1 VISTNRMKRVAVIL
15 GLCLLVA
22 GAAACA
28 SHFDR
33 LSGEDATAAASH
45 GLGCGVALTVVALG
59 TSLSFPPL
67 TGRPASGGELLRLL
81 GRSALPF
88 RPPERLA

>member
-1 VISTNRMKRVAVIL
+1 MKRVAVIL

-45 GLGCGVALTVVALG
+45 GLACGMTFTVVALG
-59 TSLSFPPL
+59 ASLSFPPL
-67 TGRPASGGELLRLL
+67 TGRLASGGSPLELM
-81 GRSALPF
+81 GRSVLPF
-88 RPPERLA
+88 QPPERLA